1 MKNRMKMLCGGL
13 VVLLASCSSQVTHT
27 NYYFDSANGNDA
39 NSGTSVQ
46 TPFKSLAKLK
56 ELTLKGGDS
65 VLLKSGTVFTEKLF
79 LSCRGEENNPV
90 VLGKYGGMAKPHVKG
105 NGVDIIMKIT

>member
-1 MKNRMKMLCGGL
+1 MNMKNRMKMLCGGL

-56 ELTLKGGDS
+56 ELTLKGGAS
-65 VLLKSGTVFTEKLF
+65 VLLKSGTVRKSSFFRVVEKKIIPLYW
-79 LSCRGEENNPV
+79 EN
-90 VLGKYGGMAKPHVKG
+90 MAEWQSH
-105 NGVDIIMKIT
+105 M

>member
-1 MKNRMKMLCGGL
+1 MKNRMNMKNRMKMLCGGL

-79 LSCRGEENNPV
+79 FSIQT
-90 VLGKYGGMAKPHVKG
+90 GKFFYLFFIVYMLKYKL
-105 NGVDIIMKIT
+105 